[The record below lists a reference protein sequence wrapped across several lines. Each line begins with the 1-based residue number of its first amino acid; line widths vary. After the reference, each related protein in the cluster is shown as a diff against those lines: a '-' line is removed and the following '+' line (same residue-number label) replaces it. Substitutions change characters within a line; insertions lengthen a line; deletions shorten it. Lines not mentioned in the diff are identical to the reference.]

1 MDVEFLSGMIGELM
15 LDHDSLSLPGLGT
28 FVAEQMPASFSD
40 RGYTINPPYRRL
52 SFTGRL
58 SDDTLLQDLYKGA
71 NPQAPEEA
79 VTVLN
84 QFLQELKDE
93 LVQQKS
99 VDLPGLGRLRAT
111 RENHFFF
118 VPDETLDISPD
129 ACGLTAVSLKTH
141 SAPARALPDFG
152 DLVAATA
159 NGRKTAENV
168 SEREEKP
175 ANGRKT
181 AENVSEREEKPAN
194 GRKSA
199 GNAAEAA
206 GEAKVPATRRK
217 LGKPAIWAISLAAA
231 AVLLIAGFF
240 VLSRIAPD
248 FTDKLLYSPEELEI
262 LNYPEDGLG
271 LPG

>member
-28 FVAEQMPASFSD
+28 FVAEDMPASFSD

-52 SFTGRL
+52 SFTGKL
-58 SDDTLLQDLYKGA
+58 SDDSLLQDLYAGS

-79 VTVLN
+79 VAVLN
-84 QFLQELKDE
+84 QFLQDLKDE
-93 LVQQKS
+93 LLRQKS

-118 VPDETLDISPD
+118 VADESLDISPE
-129 ACGLTAVSLKTH
+129 ACGLSPVSLKTH
-141 SAPARALPDFG
+141 NAALATLTGIAALASAGTAGNKTADNVSEREEKQ
-152 DLVAATA
+152 A

-168 SEREEKP
+168 SES
-175 ANGRKT
+175 
-181 AENVSEREEKPAN
+181 AETSVR
-194 GRKSA
+194 R
-199 GNAAEAA
+199 
-206 GEAKVPATRRK
+206 PATGAPARDAKAPAAKPRK
-217 LGKPAIWAISLAAA
+217 LSKPVIWALGIVAA
-231 AVLLIAGFF
+231 AVLFLAGFF
-240 VLSRIAPD
+240 ALSRIAPD
-248 FTDKLLYSPEELEI
+248 FTDKILYTPEELEI

>member
-1 MDVEFLSGMIGELM
+1 MDVEFLSGMISELM

-52 SFTGRL
+52 SFTGKV
-58 SDDTLLQDLYKGA
+58 SDDTLLLDLYKGA

-84 QFLQELKDE
+84 QFLQNLKNE

-118 VPDETLDISPD
+118 VADETLDISPD

-152 DLVAATA
+152 DLVT
-159 NGRKTAENV
+159 TT
-168 SEREEKP
+168 

-199 GNAAEAA
+199 ENVSVFA
-206 GEAKVPATRRK
+206 GKTGASVTRPFP
-217 LGKPAIWAISLAAA
+217 KPLRWTIGIVSVAL
-231 AVLLIAGFF
+231 VLLLAFF
-240 VLSRIAPD
+240 ILSRVAPD

>member
-175 ANGRKT
+175 ANGRK
-181 AENVSEREEKPAN
+181 
-194 GRKSA
+194 SA

>member
-1 MDVEFLSGMIGELM
+1 M
-15 LDHDSLSLPGLGT
+15 
-28 FVAEQMPASFSD
+28 
-40 RGYTINPPYRRL
+40 
-52 SFTGRL
+52 
-58 SDDTLLQDLYKGA
+58 
-71 NPQAPEEA
+71 
-79 VTVLN
+79 
-84 QFLQELKDE
+84 
-93 LVQQKS
+93 
-99 VDLPGLGRLRAT
+99 PGLGRLRAT

-152 DLVAATA
+152 DLVAAT
-159 NGRKTAENV
+159 
-168 SEREEKP
+168 

>member
-141 SAPARALPDFG
+141 RAAALAGIADSLIAAEAGGQGAALLGRSEARTDVAAPA
-152 DLVAATA
+152 
-159 NGRKTAENV
+159 
-168 SEREEKP
+168 S
-175 ANGRKT
+175 
-181 AENVSEREEKPAN
+181 
-194 GRKSA
+194 

-240 VLSRIAPD
+240 ALSRIAPD
-248 FTDKLLYSPEELEI
+248 FTDKLLYTPEELEI